1 MPMSIFRK
9 NEEEKAPEIEVQ
21 GEEIVVRQE
30 ETGDEEKPE
39 PRRVK
44 MPKTKWA

>member
-1 MPMSIFRK
+1 MSIFRK
-9 NEEEKAPEIEVQ
+9 NEEKKEPEIEVQ
-21 GEEIVVRQE
+21 GEEIVVRQDHAD
-30 ETGDEEKPE
+30 DEEQPE

>member
-1 MPMSIFRK
+1 MSIFRK